1 MTGFQAIILVC
12 LATTPKPD
20 CSETNAVDILSTRVA
35 NELGCA
41 SGWQE
46 VIARGALKERMS
58 METPTAE
65 TYIKTVCRRV
75 KQDP

>member
-1 MTGFQAIILVC
+1 MDGFQAIILVC

-20 CSETNAVDILSTRVA
+20 CSEDNAVDIMSTRVV

-46 VIARGALKERMS
+46 VIARGALKQTASDGRA
-58 METPTAE
+58 AE
-65 TYIKTVCRRV
+65 TYIKTLCKRV
-75 KQDP
+75 KADP